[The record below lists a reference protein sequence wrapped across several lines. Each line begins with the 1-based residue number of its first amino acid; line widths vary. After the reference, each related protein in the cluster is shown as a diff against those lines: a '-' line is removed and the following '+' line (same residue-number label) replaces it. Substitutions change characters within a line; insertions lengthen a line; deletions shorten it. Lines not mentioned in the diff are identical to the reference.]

1 MENTDVLILC
11 GGFGKRLRQAVSDRP
26 KPMAKVNQRPFL
38 DIVINHFRNFGLKR
52 FILCTGYMSDC
63 IEDYYQNRKDKDI
76 SLFISYEQSPLGT
89 AGAIANARELIITDP
104 FFVTNGDS
112 FCDVDIDKMADF
124 HSDKNSSATVAVTDV
139 DTSDCGKVKMDK
151 NQKIIDFNE
160 KNPAVKFGY
169 VNTGIYLFSKTI
181 LSALPENKKYSLE
194 YDVFPKLQNCH
205 GYVTH
210 SRIYDIGTPQKLA
223 DAEKMIQAKTDK

>member
-26 KPMAKVNQRPFL
+26 KPMAEVNEKPFL
-38 DIVINHFRNFGLKR
+38 DIVINHFRSFGLKR
-52 FILCTGYMSDC
+52 FILCTGYMSDY
-63 IEDYYQNRKDKDI
+63 IEDYYQNRNKDI

-89 AGAIANARELIITDP
+89 AGAVANARELIITDP

-112 FCDVDIDKMADF
+112 FCDVNINKMARF
-124 HSDKNSSATVAVTDV
+124 HADNNSFATVAVTDV

-151 NQKIIDFNE
+151 KQRIIEFNE
-160 KNPAVKFGY
+160 KNPAVKLGY

-181 LSALPENKKYSLE
+181 LPTLPENTKCSLE
-194 YDVFPKLQNCH
+194 YDIFPNMQNCH

-210 SRIYDIGTPQKLA
+210 SRIYDIGTPQRLA
-223 DAEKMIQAKTDK
+223 DAEKLFQSKTSE